1 MKSQSHTFLNIIA
14 VLIIIAALFFGYRLI
29 FKPGAEAVDAEVGLV
44 PAGFAPDETQ
54 ESTDEFLEILLN
66 LQRLELV
73 SGSAFFSNPAFHTL
87 IDFTTELQMKV
98 PGKVNPFEPV
108 LRPAR
113 TAIFDPG
120 RVATGTSATNTGS
133 ATPRSQSPFPGGN

>member
-1 MKSQSHTFLNIIA
+1 MKSQSHTLLNIIA
-14 VLIIIAALFFGYRLI
+14 VLIIIAVLFFGYRLI
-29 FKPGAEAVDAEVGLV
+29 FKPGAEEVNDDEVALV

-87 IDFTTELQMKV
+87 IDFTTVLQMKEDR
-98 PGKVNPFEPV
+98 K
-108 LRPAR
+108 
-113 TAIFDPG
+113 
-120 RVATGTSATNTGS
+120 
-133 ATPRSQSPFPGGN
+133 